1 MPVGRTRNDLHS
13 SKCIDA
19 FIYMV
24 TILMMLMVVL
34 LRMVTMVPMMK
45 LVVGRKGATHNNQHG
60 YLRG

>member
-1 MPVGRTRNDLHS
+1 
-13 SKCIDA
+13 
-19 FIYMV
+19 MV